1 MEFWKPTLFLIGGI
15 GVINGMVFSLLLL
28 FTRNTKL
35 ENTFLGLLLL
45 MICIRIG
52 KSIYFYF
59 TDHIDNLILQIGL
72 SACVFIG
79 PLFFLYTKTVNRHF
93 NKTPKAYKVL
103 LATIGI
109 GIITVGLI
117 YPYRT
122 FPDLWNGP
130 IIRSIYLIWGSF
142 VLLGFIEIRVIIT
155 NAFHHFPQLTASQK
169 RLLLISG
176 GILIITLSYEFAY
189 WIEGFTYLW
198 GSLIFTALFYYL
210 MLMEVRHLL
219 RPQERKKPASN
230 TPLEKGA
237 EMLERVESAMQEQ
250 QLYKQPSLKLKDLA
264 KATGLQTHL
273 LSRLLNEVYPHG
285 FATYVH
291 EKRIEEA
298 KKLIRS
304 ETNYTLEG
312 IGYESGFN
320 SKSSF
325 YATFK
330 KLTGYTPAEYKS
342 RETINERK

>member
-15 GVINGMVFSLLLL
+15 GVINGIVFSLLLL

-59 TDHIDNLILQIGL
+59 TDHIDNLILQVGL

-79 PLFFLYTKTVNRHF
+79 PLFFLYTKTVNRNL

-155 NAFHHFPQLTASQK
+155 NALHHFPQLTASQK

-176 GILIITLSYEFAY
+176 GILPGLSK
-189 WIEGFTYLW
+189 
-198 GSLIFTALFYYL
+198 GSLWRIQHQDGT
-210 MLMEVRHLL
+210 V
-219 RPQERKKPASN
+219 
-230 TPLEKGA
+230 
-237 EMLERVESAMQEQ
+237 
-250 QLYKQPSLKLKDLA
+250 
-264 KATGLQTHL
+264 TGLEELFVNDRVRLRKCVVSPRGKLYL
-273 LSRLLNEVYPHG
+273 L
-285 FATYVH
+285 TD
-291 EKRIEEA
+291 EEDG
-298 KKLIRS
+298 KLIRVVD
-304 ETNYTLEG
+304 G
-312 IGYESGFN
+312 
-320 SKSSF
+320 K
-325 YATFK
+325 
-330 KLTGYTPAEYKS
+330 
-342 RETINERK
+342 